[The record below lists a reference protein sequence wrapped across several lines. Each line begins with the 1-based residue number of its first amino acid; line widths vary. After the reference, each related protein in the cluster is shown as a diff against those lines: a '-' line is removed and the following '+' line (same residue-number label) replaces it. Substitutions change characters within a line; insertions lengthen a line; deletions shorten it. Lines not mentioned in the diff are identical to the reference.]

1 MPPMTT
7 NKTVIFRVDGNQ
19 QLGLGHIMR
28 CLTLAK
34 RLHSGGFSILFICSQ
49 SNEGALSLVKKN
61 HYDIALIP
69 FSETAENDAKPC
81 LDIIR
86 GLDVV
91 LVVTDH
97 YMLDFCW
104 EKILYSELYSLLVI
118 DDLANRKHYCDVL
131 VDSSYG
137 RVSVDYDGLCNES
150 CKLLLGSDYCLLR
163 PEFRES
169 VEVAVRK
176 RQSCN
181 CIQTVLINFGA
192 TDHKGFSKKCVEIL
206 KLLNF
211 EGSIRILLSSASDSR
226 SELEA
231 VCANTENVYLHLDE
245 PNVPALMLT
254 ADLAIGSVGTSS
266 WERCCLGLPTI
277 GIVVAANQLNIA
289 AQLENIGAM
298 RLCEYE
304 NLIETLGDMV
314 PDMNV
319 PRWKEM
325 SEKSFKVCD
334 GLGLERVVH
343 NLIPDSLKVTLHEM
357 SEYDESILYLWQCE
371 PGNRRFSGTALAPTR
386 EEHHAW
392 FSASLENTSRRMWLV
407 MFDGIECGY
416 VRLDCQGDGEEVSV
430 LISNKYRKLG
440 LAYGAIN
447 ELKTLGRFGVL
458 NAKVSSENL
467 ASISLFKKLEFIQV
481 ANSDFKW
488 VMP

>member
-1 MPPMTT
+1 MTT

-19 QLGLGHIMR
+19 QIGLGHIMR
-28 CLTLAK
+28 CLTLAN

-49 SNEGALSLVKKN
+49 SSEGALSLVKKN
-61 HYDIALIP
+61 YYDIAVIP
-69 FSETAENDAKPC
+69 FSETAEHDARTC

-97 YMLDFCW
+97 YMLNFSW
-104 EKILYSELYSLLVI
+104 EEIIYSEIYSLLVI

-163 PEFRES
+163 PEFKES
-169 VEVAVRK
+169 IEVAIRK

-192 TDHKGFSKKCVEIL
+192 TDHKGFSTKCVDTL

-211 EGSIRILLSSASDSR
+211 EGSIRILLSSDSDSR
-226 SELEA
+226 SELED

-245 PNVPALMLT
+245 PNVPSLMLA

-304 NLIETLGDMV
+304 SLAENLNDMV
-314 PDMNV
+314 PGLNI
-319 PRWKEM
+319 PRWREM
-325 SEKSFKVCD
+325 SDKSFKVCD

-343 NLIPDSLKVTLHEM
+343 NLIPGTLKITLQYM
-357 SEYDESILYLWQCE
+357 SKCDESLLYSWQCE
-371 PGNRRFSGTALAPTR
+371 PGNRRFSGTALAPNR

-392 FSASLENTSRRMWLV
+392 FSASLKNTSRRMWLV
-407 MFDGIECGY
+407 MFDGVECGY
-416 VRLDCQGDGEEVSV
+416 VRLDCQGDSEEVSV

-440 LAYGAIN
+440 LAYSAIN
-447 ELKTLGRFGVL
+447 ELKKLGRFGVL
-458 NAKVSSENL
+458 NAKVSSENI

-481 ANSDFKW
+481 ANTDFKW